1 MHVQTQHYSL
11 VIGQICKLLYIQT
24 LKLFGSV
31 CAFTLL
37 ISEGITLKWGR
48 RWRRNN
54 VDEGHGIPCVFQQ
67 FNISKEKYQFYS
79 WKHSTGYKVS
89 LWVLLGVL
97 LQISLFAQRLT
108 VLFTFLRHILL
119 ILIITQKNC
128 DLKTKQ
134 TYKFY
139 KLFNLILVG
148 TWILPLIGIICQQI
162 LGWKKLNR
170 SIWPVRFV
178 SQIWG
183 EKAEL
188 NRSVDELVAL
198 LTAQSVLS
206 PNFYKS
212 IQSDIKHWGLASLH
226 KMFN

>member
-1 MHVQTQHYSL
+1 MGEGWVNSRGACSNTALLSSNRSNL
-11 VIGQICKLLYIQT
+11 QIAIHSNAEMLKSKHLK
-24 LKLFGSV
+24 KLFGSV

-119 ILIITQKNC
+119 ILLITQKNC

-139 KLFNLILVG
+139 KLFNLSLVG
-148 TWILPLIGIICQQI
+148 T
-162 LGWKKLNR
+162 
-170 SIWPVRFV
+170 
-178 SQIWG
+178 
-183 EKAEL
+183 
-188 NRSVDELVAL
+188 
-198 LTAQSVLS
+198 
-206 PNFYKS
+206 
-212 IQSDIKHWGLASLH
+212 
-226 KMFN
+226 